1 MTDSRLQAALASREF
16 VVTAELGPPKSAD
29 AAAVRTKAAHL
40 VGWVHAANVTDNQTA
55 VARMS
60 PMASAVFMREAGLEP
75 VMQMVCRDR
84 NRLALQSDLL
94 GAWALGV
101 RNIMILGGDPPKVG
115 NHPDAKPVFDLDT
128 VALMKAARDMRDS
141 KTFVNGEQIKGEAPA
156 FFVGGAESP
165 FGDQSKGDRLAA
177 KVDAGANF
185 VQTQPVF
192 DVDAFAEW
200 IGWIRDKGLTERCAI
215 IAGITPPKS
224 MVMAE
229 NLAKIPGMSI
239 PPTVFQ
245 RLKDAGESGARDE
258 GIKIAVEMIHAVR
271 DIPGVAGVHVMA
283 ILQEDA
289 VPEIVEAAGITPKN

>member
-1 MTDSRLQAALASREF
+1 MSALSDAIGRGDF
-16 VVTAELGPPKSAD
+16 VVTAELGPPKNAD
-29 AAAVRTKAAHL
+29 AEAIRKKARNL
-40 VGWVHAANVTDNQTA
+40 KGSVHAANVTDNQTA

-60 PMASAVFMREAGLEP
+60 PMASSVFMQQEGLEP

-84 NRLALQSDLL
+84 NRLALQADLL

-128 VALMKAARDMRDS
+128 VALMGVAHGLAER
-141 KTFVNGEQIKGEAPA
+141 FQNGEEIKGEAPH

-165 FGDQSKGDRLAA
+165 FGDQSMGDRMKA

-192 DVDAFAEW
+192 DVPAFAEW
-200 IGWIRDKGLTERCAI
+200 VAIVRDKGLTERCAI

-224 MVMAE
+224 LKMVE
-229 NLAKIPGMSI
+229 NLSKIPGMSI
-239 PPTVFQ
+239 PDSVTKRIEAATDQ
-245 RLKDAGESGARDE
+245 REE
-258 GIKIAVEMIHAVR
+258 GIAIAIEAIHAVR
-271 DIPGVAGVHVMA
+271 EIPGVAGVHVMA

-289 VPEIVEAAGITPKN
+289 VPEIVERAGIKPSI

>member
-1 MTDSRLQAALASREF
+1 MSSRLATALAGGEF
-16 VVTAELGPPKSAD
+16 AVTAELGPPKSAD
-29 AAAVRTKAAHL
+29 ADAVRSKAKL
-40 VGWVHAANVTDNQTA
+40 FVGSVHAANVTDNQTA
-55 VARMS
+55 VCRMTPLACS
-60 PMASAVFMREAGLEP
+60 VFMQEVGLEP

-84 NRLALQSDLL
+84 NRLALQADML

-128 VALMKAARDMRDS
+128 VALMAVARDMREK
-141 KTFVNGEQIKGEAPA
+141 KTFLNGEEMKVAPA

-185 VQTQPVF
+185 VQTQPVY

-200 IGWIRDKGLTERCAI
+200 VGIIRGRGLTDRCAI

-224 MVMAE
+224 VKMLE
-229 NLAKIPGMSI
+229 NMRNIPGMSI
-239 PPTVFQ
+239 PDRVMK
-245 RLKDAGESGARDE
+245 RLADAGDGARDE
-258 GIKIAVEMIHAVR
+258 GIKLAVETIHRVR
-271 DIPGVAGVHVMA
+271 EIPGVGGVHIMA
-283 ILQEDA
+283 IMQEDA
-289 VPEIVEAAGITPKN
+289 VSEVVDAAGIKPGS

>member
-1 MTDSRLQAALASREF
+1 MTSRLASALEKGEF

-29 AAAVRTKAAHL
+29 ADAVRSKAKLFA
-40 VGWVHAANVTDNQTA
+40 GSVHAANVTDNQTA
-55 VARMS
+55 VCRMTPLACS
-60 PMASAVFMREAGLEP
+60 VFMQEAGLEP

-128 VALMKAARDMRDS
+128 VALMKVARDMRES
-141 KTFVNGEQIKGEAPA
+141 KKFLNGEEIKGVAPA
-156 FFVGGAESP
+156 FLVGGAESP
-165 FGDQSKGDRLAA
+165 FGDQSRGERLAA

-185 VQTQPVF
+185 VQTQPVY

-200 IGWIRDKGLTERCAI
+200 MGIIGERGLPERCAI

-224 MVMAE
+224 VKMLESMK
-229 NLAKIPGMSI
+229 NIPGMSI
-239 PPTVFQ
+239 PDAVVE
-245 RLKDAGESGARDE
+245 RLASAGEGARDE
-258 GIKIAVEMIHAVR
+258 GIALAVETIHR
-271 DIPGVAGVHVMA
+271 LREIPGVAGVHIMA
-283 ILQEDA
+283 IMQEDA
-289 VPEIVEAAGITPKN
+289 VPEVVEKAGIAPSLR